1 MRRPKW
7 ARRRSVTSF
16 SSAGTS
22 LVRSSD
28 AFIDGSW
35 SLAELASD
43 EGAAQRQL
51 GGREQERFA
60 GQLFRHTVDLVEHLA
75 GLDLSDVV
83 LRIALAVTHPDFSRL
98 LRNRLVREDADED
111 AATALDMA
119 RDGTTGSVDLAG
131 RDAAALGGLQAK
143 LAERDGGAT
152 GGDAGVAALLFLAEF
167 ATCGLQHVLFSFAFG
182 SGRGR
187 SLAHDALDGRLV
199 ASRSGSVG
207 TRGVATRRTVAAR
220 GATATAV

>member
-35 SLAELASD
+35 SLAELGSS

-51 GGREQERFA
+51 GARKRERCA
-60 GQLFRHTVDLVEHLA
+60 AQLLGHTVDLVEHLA

-83 LRIALAVTHPDFSRL
+83 LRIALAVTHANFGRL
-98 LRNRLVREDADED
+98 LRNRLFR
-111 AATALDMA
+111 
-119 RDGTTGSVDLAG
+119 
-131 RDAAALGGLQAK
+131 
-143 LAERDGGAT
+143 
-152 GGDAGVAALLFLAEF
+152 AGVGE
-167 ATCGLQHVLFSFAFG
+167 G
-182 SGRGR
+182 
-187 SLAHDALDGRLV
+187 
-199 ASRSGSVG
+199 
-207 TRGVATRRTVAAR
+207 
-220 GATATAV
+220 

>member
-28 AFIDGSW
+28 AFIDLLR
-35 SLAELASD
+35 SLADLARD

-51 GGREQERFA
+51 GGRERERFA
-60 GQLFRHTVDLVEHLA
+60 GQLLGHTVDLVEHLA

-83 LRIALAVTHPDFSRL
+83 LRIALAVTHADFGRL

-111 AATALDMA
+111 AATALDVA
-119 RDGTTGSVDLAG
+119 RDRTTGSFDLAG
-131 RDAAALGGLQAK
+131 RDAAALGGLQAEF
-143 LAERDGGAT
+143 AERDGGAT
-152 GGDAGVAALLFLAEF
+152 GGANGVAALLCLAEL
-167 ATCGLQHVLFSFAFG
+167 AACWLQHVLFS
-182 SGRGR
+182 
-187 SLAHDALDGRLV
+187 
-199 ASRSGSVG
+199 
-207 TRGVATRRTVAAR
+207 
-220 GATATAV
+220 

>member
-28 AFIDGSW
+28 AFIVCSGSHAD
-35 SLAELASD
+35 LAGD

-51 GGREQERFA
+51 GGRERERFA
-60 GQLFRHTVDLVEHLA
+60 GQLLGHTVDLVEHLA

-98 LRNRLVREDADED
+98 LRNRLLPGE
-111 AATALDMA
+111 
-119 RDGTTGSVDLAG
+119 
-131 RDAAALGGLQAK
+131 GG
-143 LAERDGGAT
+143 
-152 GGDAGVAALLFLAEF
+152 
-167 ATCGLQHVLFSFAFG
+167 
-182 SGRGR
+182 GRG
-187 SLAHDALDGRLV
+187 GP
-199 ASRSGSVG
+199 
-207 TRGVATRRTVAAR
+207 AR
-220 GATATAV
+220 CGAG